1 MSLTKET
8 SATRV
13 IGERGGGLR
22 SSSQMTEDSIT
33 ASSSVVSQQQA
44 LQQHTQCTLQVAT
57 SLRLPEYENDATI
70 HDDEVFFLCEI
81 DNIYNDDDT
90 SKKKKT
96 LFKLDMT
103 KLNAFADTL
112 LLGTPWSVTEDDC
125 VAVQTICD
133 AALELCESGDVVHLA
148 SREGVSAAVVI

>member
-1 MSLTKET
+1 M
-8 SATRV
+8 V
-13 IGERGGGLR
+13 
-22 SSSQMTEDSIT
+22 
-33 ASSSVVSQQQA
+33 
-44 LQQHTQCTLQVAT
+44 T

-70 HDDEVFFLCEI
+70 HDDEVFLCEI

>member
-44 LQQHTQCTLQVAT
+44 LQQHTQCTLQVVT

-70 HDDEVFFLCEI
+70 TDDEVFLCEI
-81 DNIYNDDDT
+81 DNIYDDDT
-90 SKKKKT
+90 SKKKT

-103 KLNAFADTL
+103 N
-112 LLGTPWSVTEDDC
+112 E
-125 VAVQTICD
+125 QTFQFQQLWNKSEFKIRTI
-133 AALELCESGDVVHLA
+133 H
-148 SREGVSAAVVI
+148 